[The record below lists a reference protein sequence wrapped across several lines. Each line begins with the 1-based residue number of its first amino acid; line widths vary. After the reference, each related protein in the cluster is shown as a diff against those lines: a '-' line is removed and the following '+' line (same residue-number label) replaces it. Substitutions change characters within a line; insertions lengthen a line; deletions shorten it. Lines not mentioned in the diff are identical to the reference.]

1 MPAYDAILFDPP
13 APLASVALRNPENRA
28 LLTDVPMLLDTGA
41 DVTLIPQALIDQ
53 LGIAVE
59 PDTRYEL
66 MGFDGTVSLAPV
78 VQLEL
83 IFLNRTFRGRFLL
96 IGQEWGI
103 LGRDI
108 LNHVFLLLDG
118 PGLVWNE
125 PRPPGE
131 RG

>member
-83 IFLNRTFRGRFLL
+83 IFLNR
-96 IGQEWGI
+96 
-103 LGRDI
+103 
-108 LNHVFLLLDG
+108 V
-118 PGLVWNE
+118 
-125 PRPPGE
+125 
-131 RG
+131 